1 MYPNLNIT
9 LTQVKQH
16 LKYLKTKQSKV
27 DKEVTL
33 MNDINNYLK
42 DIIYLNCVNS
52 NFLKKSSKIIEKNEQ
67 EKFHQIKSHQKFGI
81 FFS

>member
-52 NFLKKSSKIIEKNEQ
+52 NF
-67 EKFHQIKSHQKFGI
+67 
-81 FFS
+81 